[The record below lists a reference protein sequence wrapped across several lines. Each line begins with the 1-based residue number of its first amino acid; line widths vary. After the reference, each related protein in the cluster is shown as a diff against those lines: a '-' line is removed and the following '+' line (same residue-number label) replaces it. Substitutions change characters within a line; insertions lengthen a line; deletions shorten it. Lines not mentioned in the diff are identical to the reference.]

1 MQDGY
6 GHAGASMQEHSLVK
20 DVFGNKK
27 SSQNITES
35 AITVHKL
42 MSGDWT
48 NMGKTVKLD
57 LTGMSDEQKHQV
69 VDRLHAYINR
79 K

>member
-6 GHAGASMQEHSLVK
+6 GHAGVSMQEHSLVK